1 MTASEIRKSF
11 LDFFAGKEHTIV
23 ASASIIPDNDATL
36 LFTNAGM
43 NQFKDVF
50 LNTGTRPYKRAADTQ
65 KCMRVSGKHNDLDD
79 VGKDT
84 YHHTLFEM
92 LGNWSFGDYY
102 KKEAI
107 TWAWELLTGIWKLPK
122 DKLYATVHHT
132 DKEAAAIWAESTDM
146 EKSHIMEFGDKDN
159 FWEMGETGPCG
170 PCSEIHIDR
179 GEGTCDKQSIPG
191 HICAVNAGCSR
202 YIELWNLVFIQYNRE
217 SDKSLNPLPAKHV
230 DTGMGF
236 ERIVAVIQGKY
247 SNYDSDV
254 FSPIIAKIES
264 MSGKK
269 YSGSSSNNE
278 SATEGRV
285 LSVAEGRVLSAAE
298 GMPFRVIAD
307 HIRSLT
313 FALADGVM
321 PSNEGR
327 GYVIRKILRR
337 AARYGKILG
346 FDAPFLHELVETV
359 GGVMGGAFPE
369 VLERAKMV
377 KGLIYSEEDS
387 FFRTLN
393 KGMDKLQSIIAKVR
407 KSGGDLISGEDVF
420 LLYDSLGFPAD
431 FTQQVAIDENLRTDM
446 DRFRELMEKQKERAR
461 ASWKGFAFD
470 FKVIAGVAEPT
481 EYIGETAVETD
492 EAVQFIIKE
501 SKLIDKAGEGDDVV
515 VITAKTPFYGEK
527 GGQVGDTGII
537 ENSNCR
543 IFIHDTRIYDDTYL
557 HFGHIEKGSLAKGDT
572 VTLSVDTARKQAIA
586 RNHTATHLLHR
597 ALREVAGEHAAQA
610 GSLVSPE
617 RLRFD
622 FTHHQALSKE
632 EIERIENKV
641 NETVLRNLP
650 VTAVCMT
657 QDEAKR
663 AGAVAIFEEKYGDIV
678 RMIEVQSYSKELC
691 GGTHVRATG
700 DIGLVKIVSEAS
712 ISAGTRRIEAVT
724 GLNALADYRKYFY
737 SIKEIAGSLKIDD
750 DSLAERVAQLTAA
763 IKEKDKEI
771 EELKKSNAASGIG
784 GLLAHAREISGA
796 KVIIEQTDMETD
808 AMVAM
813 ADRFRSDVPE
823 GVIFLVSGAGGKA
836 VLVAGVTKSLTGKI
850 KAGDIARETAKI
862 LGGGGGGRP
871 DFAQAG
877 GKDISKIPDTLKKA
891 EEMIRSALG

>member
-11 LDFFAGKEHTIV
+11 LDFFAGKDHTIV
-23 ASASIIPDNDATL
+23 KSAPLVPDNDPTL

-50 LNTGTRPYKRAADTQ
+50 LNTGARPYKRAADTQ

-107 TWAWELLTGIWKLPK
+107 AWAWELLTGIWKLPK
-122 DKLYATVHHT
+122 DKLYATVHNT
-132 DKEAAAIWAESTDM
+132 DKEAAGFWAELTDI

-179 GEGTCDKQSIPG
+179 GPGTCDKQHVPG
-191 HICAVNAGCSR
+191 HVCAVNAGCAR

-217 SDKSLNPLPAKHV
+217 ADRSLNPLPAKHV

-236 ERIVAVIQGKY
+236 ERIVAVIQGKF
-247 SNYDSDV
+247 SNYDIDI
-254 FSPIIAKIES
+254 FMAIIKKIES
-264 MSGKK
+264 MSGRK
-269 YSGSSSNNE
+269 YNIA
-278 SATEGRV
+278 SAKAGGEH
-285 LSVAEGRVLSAAE
+285 E

-307 HIRSLT
+307 HIRALT

-346 FDAPFLHELVETV
+346 FDAPFLHELVDIVSET
-359 GGVMGGAFPE
+359 MGGAFPE
-369 VLERAKMV
+369 VLERAKMI

-393 KGMDKLQSIIAKVR
+393 KGMDKLQAVVAKVR
-407 KSGGDLISGEDVF
+407 KSGGDTISGEDVF
-420 LLYDSLGFPAD
+420 LLYDSLGFPVD
-431 FTQQVAIDENLRTDM
+431 FTQQVAIDENLRIDM
-446 DRFRELMEKQKERAR
+446 DRFLELMEKQKERAR

-470 FKVIAGVAEPT
+470 FKVIAGKAEPT
-481 EYIGETAVETD
+481 EYTGDTAD
-492 EAVQFIIKE
+492 EAEETVQMIVKDNQ
-501 SKLIDKAGEGDDVV
+501 LANKAGEGDDVV
-515 VITAKTPFYGEK
+515 VIAAKTPFYGEK
-527 GGQVGDTGII
+527 GGQVGDSGFI
-537 ENSNCR
+537 ENANCR

-557 HFGHIEKGSLAKGDT
+557 HIGRIEKGSLAKGDK
-572 VTLSVDTARKQAIA
+572 VTLKVDTVRKQAIA

-597 ALREVAGEHAAQA
+597 ALRETVGEHAAQA
-610 GSLVSPE
+610 GSLVTPE

-622 FTHHQALSKE
+622 FTHPKALTKE

-641 NETVLRNLP
+641 NEVVLRNLP
-650 VTAVCMT
+650 VTAVCMS

-678 RMIEVQSYSKELC
+678 RMIEVQAYSKELC
-691 GGTHVRATG
+691 GGTHVHATG
-700 DIGLVKIVSEAS
+700 DIGLIKVVSEAS

-724 GLNALADYRKYFY
+724 GLNSLSDYRKYFY
-737 SIKEIAGSLKIDD
+737 NIKEIAGSLKIDD
-750 DSLAERVAQLTAA
+750 DSLAERVAQLAA
-763 IKEKDKEI
+763 TIKEKDKEI
-771 EELKKSNAASGIG
+771 EELKKANAASGIG
-784 GLLAHAREISGA
+784 DLLSKAREISGA
-796 KVIIEQTDMETD
+796 KVIIERTDMETD

-813 ADRFRSDVPE
+813 ADRFRGDVAE

-877 GKDISKIPDTLKKA
+877 GKDVSKIPDTLIKA
-891 EEMIRSALG
+891 EEMVRAALG